1 MKKFILMAAF
11 VVASMGAMANNNNVT
26 ETAKCAVYTES
37 VVSKTYINGGKD
49 VRLEFMMLGGSTV
62 RVTVSAKDYMRFAL
76 KEAAYDL
83 VLLSDKSVVMRPTL
97 QRQPR

>member
-11 VVASMGAMANNNNVT
+11 VVASMGAMANNNNVV
-26 ETAKCAVYTES
+26 ETAKCAIYTES
-37 VVSKTYINGGKD
+37 VVSKEYINGGKD
-49 VRLEFMMLGGSTV
+49 VRLEFMLLNGSTV

-83 VLLSDKSVVMRPTL
+83 VMLSDKSVVMRPTL
-97 QRQPR
+97 RRQPR